1 MRDLYS
7 PSRRS
12 RTVVMPAL
20 AIAAATAVPTIHLTR
35 RDSRLAT
42 SVRTP
47 ASSVGDPQ
55 KLPGT

>member
-1 MRDLYS
+1 
-7 PSRRS
+7 
-12 RTVVMPAL
+12 MPAL